1 MERKLL
7 GHLVRFRYHESILY
21 GEVID
26 EYVNEKDDSFYVIQA
41 GTHIFRGIPATDMIH
56 DYGMEIQ

>member
-41 GTHIFRGIPATDMIH
+41 
-56 DYGMEIQ
+56 